1 MTNLDTTSAPASDIL
16 THGDEHLPPQMK
28 VGEYEVL
35 GLLGEGGFGA
45 VYRAVH
51 PVIGKH
57 AAIKVLKREFSS
69 QPEMVARF
77 ISEARA
83 VNQIRHKN
91 IIDIFSFGVLSDG
104 RQFFVMELLDGTPL
118 ENYLEAH
125 GAMPFEQAAPVL
137 RAVARALG
145 AAHANGITHRD
156 IKPENVFL
164 CIDDEGNA
172 SPKLLDF
179 GIAKLVVDKNSQHK
193 TRSGVPMGTPLYM
206 SPEQVHG
213 KDVDFRSDIYSFGI
227 MAFQML
233 TGRIPFDGESMMEV
247 MMKQLN
253 AEPPRPSSL
262 NPAVPPELDA
272 PVLAMLEK
280 DPAKRP
286 QSIVDA
292 VEAVLRMGGRA
303 DTGTT
308 ARLPP
313 LPAPSKREFAPGS
326 TALFERNDTLGAS
339 SIVSVPEK
347 RKRSPF
353 VLVGALAAVGGSL
366 LGLGAFMFL
375 GAKPDVATP
384 QAPPAPAESSPA
396 PIRSEPTSAPT
407 MTVLPSL
414 MPSSSNTGTASSPV
428 EQTVSLEF
436 TVVPA
441 DAEIFDGDKKL
452 GKAGEVLKLQRGT
465 TALKLTVKRANYLP
479 QVVTIIP
486 DQDRKEG
493 PITLKSAGGKP
504 KEYGEF

>member
-1 MTNLDTTSAPASDIL
+1 
-16 THGDEHLPPQMK
+16 
-28 VGEYEVL
+28 
-35 GLLGEGGFGA
+35 
-45 VYRAVH
+45 
-51 PVIGKH
+51 
-57 AAIKVLKREFSS
+57 
-69 QPEMVARF
+69 MVARF

-91 IIDIFSFGVLSDG
+91 IIDIFSFGVLPDG

-253 AEPPRPSSL
+253 AEPPLPSSF
-262 NPAVPPELDA
+262 NPAIPAELDA
-272 PVLAMLEK
+272 PLLAMLAK

-292 VEAVLRMGGRA
+292 VEAVLRVGGRGDA
-303 DTGTT
+303 GTT

-313 LPAPSKREFAPGS
+313 IQAPSKREFAPGS
-326 TALFERNDTLGAS
+326 TALFERNDTLVAS
-339 SIVSVPEK
+339 SIAGLPE
-347 RKRSPF
+347 RKLSPL
-353 VLVGALAAVGGSL
+353 VIVGAVAAVGSL
-366 LGLGAFMFL
+366 LGLGAFLFF
-375 GAKPDVATP
+375 GSKPEVASSEP
-384 QAPPAPAESSPA
+384 SPAPAESAPA
-396 PIRSEPTSAPT
+396 PIRPEPTSAPT

-414 MPSSSNTGTASSPV
+414 SPSSSNVSASSASPV
-428 EQTVSLEF
+428 EQTVSIELA
-436 TVVPA
+436 VVPT
-441 DAEIFDGDKKL
+441 DAEIFDGDKRI
-452 GKAGEVLKLQRGT
+452 GKAGEVLKLPRGT

-479 QVVTIIP
+479 QVVTVVP

-493 PITLKSAGGKP
+493 PITLKAAGGKP